1 MGRTGSWGGK
11 RATATLLYV
20 TGAAGY
26 TYGSFS
32 PPKRREGQGRPRFYP
47 EPKSQGLFA
56 NKEDRRARGGAW
68 ESLPRDLVSEE
79 P

>member
-1 MGRTGSWGGK
+1 MGRAGSWGGK

-20 TGAAGY
+20 TGGAGY

-32 PPKRREGQGRPRFYP
+32 PPKRRDGLGRPRLYP

-68 ESLPRDLVSEE
+68 ESDYRET
-79 P
+79 